1 MTFLVLVTGHA
12 AAGKTTLAPRL
23 ADELGGIWISRDTIH
38 SKVYSGWKPAH
49 PALTSDHYDP
59 QIDHNTY
66 FEGGVVWDIFLWML
80 TTVTPHHPV
89 VADTPF
95 NHPWNREMFAQ
106 ASASWSFPV
115 VEVALHGDPAT
126 LLDRARHRA
135 EQPGVHEIKA
145 RFSVRPEKYEQPY
158 QPVLDPTRVV
168 EVDTTNLTAFDLR
181 EIAVAVRTALA
192 GQTPRAGD
200 GKAQPA

>member
-1 MTFLVLVTGHA
+1 MSDASTFLVLVTGHA

-23 ADELGGIWISRDTIH
+23 AEELGAIWISRDTIH

-49 PALTSDHYDP
+49 PALTSTTYDP
-59 QIDHNTY
+59 QIDGNTY

-95 NHPWNREMFAQ
+95 NHPWNREMFHEQ
-106 ASASWSFPV
+106 AASWTFPT
-115 VEVALHGDPAT
+115 VEVALHGDPAA
-126 LLDRARHRA
+126 LLGRARRRA

-145 RFSVRPEKYEQPY
+145 RFSVRPERYEQPY
-158 QPVLDPTRVV
+158 QPVLDAHQVV
-168 EVDTTNLTAFDLR
+168 QVDATDLALVDLR
-181 EIAVAVRTALA
+181 AIAEEVR
-192 GQTPRAGD
+192 
-200 GKAQPA
+200 AQLGGLKRTGSG